1 LQNKRA
7 KQGQSRKDFKKKRL
21 LPERGSRPLKKLP
34 VFLKVLR
41 RAKMI
46 MIKHL
51 KPPFSSGK
59 SRKGSRDQNLR
70 ARTLR
75 NQRTPRELRIRAR
88 TLKTQRESYLK
99 IKRNQGNSRCG

>member
-1 LQNKRA
+1 MLNKRA

-21 LPERGSRPLKKLP
+21 LPERGSSPLKKLP

-41 RAKMI
+41 RAIMI
-46 MIKHL
+46 MIQHL
-51 KPPFSSGK
+51 KPPLLSRK

-75 NQRTPRELRIRAR
+75 SQKTPRKLKIRAR
-88 TLKTQRESYLK
+88 ALRTQRESYLK